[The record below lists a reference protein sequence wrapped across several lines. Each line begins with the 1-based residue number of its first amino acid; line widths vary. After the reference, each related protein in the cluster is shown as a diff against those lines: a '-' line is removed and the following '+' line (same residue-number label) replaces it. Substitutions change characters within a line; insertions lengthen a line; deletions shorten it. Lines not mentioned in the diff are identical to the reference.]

1 MSRWWQVL
9 VVVAVAALAFGGG
22 LLFFSGG
29 DDETPA
35 GRAGFFTP
43 APARSAAP
51 PDVAALAAQ
60 AAERGCAARALRD
73 PAYNVAVETEPEPPR
88 VEGTTFRLRVTRD
101 GSPVE
106 GARVCL
112 LAAMAEMSHK
122 GVSEEAHEVAPGV
135 YEVQTGFAM
144 RGGWSGRVKVIEA
157 GRPAV
162 EAPFGINVQ

>member
-112 LAAMAEMSHK
+112 
-122 GVSEEAHEVAPGV
+122 
-135 YEVQTGFAM
+135 
-144 RGGWSGRVKVIEA
+144 
-157 GRPAV
+157 
-162 EAPFGINVQ
+162 